1 MKKFVIVGGGTAGWM
16 TALVLANQWQQAVE
30 VTLIES
36 ADVGIIGVGEGST
49 PALAMFFK
57 TMKIDES
64 KWMHECIAAP
74 RISILLSYL
83 VLVFTHDGF
92 RLCFTC

>member
-16 TALVLANQWQQAVE
+16 TALVLANQWQQDVE

-36 ADVGIIGVGEGST
+36 ADVEIIGVGEGST

-57 TMKIDES
+57 
-64 KWMHECIAAP
+64 P
-74 RISILLSYL
+74 
-83 VLVFTHDGF
+83 
-92 RLCFTC
+92 